1 MTETFPAFF
10 AQAPT
15 QRVRDPLAQFLGAAT
30 DGVLEYHYADAVRL
44 AGHSCPTVAG
54 AYLLT
59 RRGLRALYGDAL
71 PERGGIAVQMRDSR
85 DSGTTGVIAAV
96 ATLLTGAAAE
106 TGFGGIGAPGRFRR
120 RDLLSY
126 DAPLTGLMALTR
138 VDNGARVELELNAS
152 IVPFAADMQTLM
164 PKAIGGQATPAE
176 QQQFAAL
183 WQARVR
189 AMLIDH
195 AHDPQLIEVSPWAA
209 PA

>member
-10 AQAPT
+10 AAAPT
-15 QRVRDPLAQFLGAAT
+15 LRVRDPLAAVLGAAQ
-30 DGVLEYHYADAVRL
+30 DGILEYHYADAVRL

-59 RRGLRALYGDAL
+59 RCGLRALYGDAL

-106 TGFGGIGAPGRFRR
+106 TGFGGIGPAARFARR
-120 RDLLSY
+120 NLLDY
-126 DAPLTGLMALTR
+126 DAPIRGLMALR
-138 VDNGARVELELNAS
+138 RLDNGASVELELNAAV
-152 IVPFAADMQTLM
+152 VPFPAEMQSLM
-164 PKAIGGQATPAE
+164 PKAVSGQATPDELARFGE
-176 QQQFAAL
+176 L

-189 AMLIDH
+189 VMLLEH
-195 AHDPQLIEVSPWAA
+195 ADDPELLQLL
-209 PA
+209 

>member
-1 MTETFPAFF
+1 MQETFPTFF

-15 QRVRDPLAQFLGAAT
+15 VRVRDPLARFLGAAA
-30 DGVLEYHYADAVRL
+30 GGILEYHYADAVGL

-54 AYLLT
+54 AYLLV
-59 RRGLRALYGDAL
+59 RRGLRALYGDDL
-71 PERGGIAVQMRDSR
+71 PERGGITVQMRDSR
-85 DSGTTGVIAAV
+85 DNGTTGVIATI

-106 TGFGGIGAPGRFRR
+106 TGFGGIGAPGLFRR

-164 PKAIGGQATPAE
+164 PKAVSGEANAAE
-176 QQQFAAL
+176 LARFGEL
-183 WQARVR
+183 WQSRVR
-189 AMLIDH
+189 AMLIEH
-195 AHDPQLIEVSPWAA
+195 ADDPQMLQVL
-209 PA
+209 